1 MQSLEPIQTNIAYSP
16 MLKRYTLAEF
26 WELPEPDDRSHFELI
41 EGVLHIVPPPTKQH
55 GKIVAALN
63 RSLMRFLIATNNNGN
78 VYHPREAIFFENLW
92 GTYLESDMMFV
103 SEELER
109 KTPDRRSSAT
119 IVFECISASSGI
131 YDRTSKADTYL
142 ALGVEELWLIDPD
155 TGTVEI
161 RNRNFHNGGPVWQ
174 RRLYGANE
182 TAVSNVL
189 ADWSVALEDVF
200 AG

>member
-63 RSLMRFLIATNNNGN
+63 RSLMRFLIATNSNGN
-78 VYHPREAIFFENLW
+78 VYHPREA
-92 GTYLESDMMFV
+92 MFLRISGNISRV
-103 SEELER
+103 GYDVCVEELER
-109 KTPDRRSSAT
+109 KTPDGRSSAT

-155 TGTVEI
+155 TGTAEI